1 MGERDIIDKLA
12 RLFKKYKVSYLL
24 TGSYAVSYWGRP
36 RATHDIDFVVEIK
49 ATELTV
55 ILNIVKGLGKGFGF
69 DQNQIELAVKDCWQF
84 NVLHDETG
92 IKIDFWVV
100 KDDDFEKKKFQ
111 RKVTTKVFDEK
122 ISIISAEDLI
132 LTKLLWNKQV
142 FSERHMRDCV
152 GIWQV
157 QKGNL
162 DLNYLKSWA
171 KKLGVTELLREV
183 SSIPY

>member
-12 RLFKKYKVSYLL
+12 KLFRKYKVNYLL

-36 RATHDIDFVVEIK
+36 RATHDIDFIVETK
-49 ATELTV
+49 ASELSA
-55 ILNIVKGLGKGFGF
+55 ILNVVKGLGKDF
-69 DQNQIELAVKDCWQF
+69 DFDKSQIELAVKDRWQF
-84 NVLHDETG
+84 NVFHDETG

-100 KDDDFEKKKFQ
+100 KDDDFERKKFQ

-132 LTKLLWNKQV
+132 LTKLLWNKQIS
-142 FSERHMRDCV
+142 SERHLRDCV

-157 QKGNL
+157 QKGRL
-162 DLNYLKSWA
+162 DLAHLKSWA
-171 KKLGVTELLREV
+171 KKLGVVELLQNV
-183 SSIPY
+183 ASAPY